1 MIEFYK
7 KIDPLYIL
15 VFTILL
21 FVLSIILFNNSKK
34 ELNSSQLELENVS
47 KKGLDYYNLKNNW
60 QNRNNTI
67 KIIDNIIQVVKLKQ
81 IDKKILKKKIKIKFK
96 SNSSKKIDKFINKI
110 LNQKLNILKLDINK
124 NSVDLEVGLKW

>member
-124 NSVDLEVGLKW
+124 NSVDLEVGLK